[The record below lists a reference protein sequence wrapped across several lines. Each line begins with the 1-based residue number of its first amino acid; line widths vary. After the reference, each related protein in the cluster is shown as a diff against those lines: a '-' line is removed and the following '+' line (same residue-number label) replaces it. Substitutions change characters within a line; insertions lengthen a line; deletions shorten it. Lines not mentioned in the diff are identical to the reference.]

1 MNMEETIEA
10 IKVMQAFVDGE
21 TITAIRPHEDR
32 SNEVEWPIW
41 NWQHCEYEV
50 KPKPREAW
58 VAFKQ
63 RADFSDPIHC
73 ISIDRPDW
81 KLTQYDYVLMREV
94 TE

>member
-1 MNMEETIEA
+1 MNKEETIEA

-21 TITAIRPHEDR
+21 KIKAKIGPHARTIDHPA
-32 SNEVEWPIW
+32 W
-41 NWQHCEYEV
+41 NWEHIEYEV